1 MVQIR
6 LGNFGNVTPGRAPVV
21 NPPALN
27 QTARAVSEL
36 GQTAFGIATDMR
48 AQETR
53 LAQQELAEQRAQAE
67 AAERAREG
75 AELNRAQDRL
85 RDLHDEI
92 GERVATG
99 ELPRDQA
106 ETEFTTRAKEAA
118 DESMQRMRPETR
130 PIAAPRIDSMTSTLG
145 NSLRRTVAKRAKQEV
160 TGSITESLEY
170 FQRLYVT
177 DPQKATEGA
186 MGTISALG
194 PWSDMTLEQRA
205 KLGQV
210 WKERTQ
216 YTAGFEAVSK
226 AREDRKGL
234 AAAEQFIGT
243 LPDLD
248 PQQRAQLIDRAQAYR
263 MTLDQ
268 KADAAAARA
277 ERERERVLTKAQH
290 EFNAFQALAD
300 KGTALS
306 PEYVDRAIKATAGTP
321 YAGAIKGL
329 AEQARV
335 TGGLASQPIAVQQAM
350 LDQVNAAIAQGGR
363 SPELDKRKEQIEKVV
378 NGSRTDVDRDPL
390 RAGLERG
397 VITELPPLAMT
408 GGIEGIVQ
416 QLGDRVL
423 AADRVRMWSGK
434 PASPL
439 TSDEAANFGRMLA
452 ALPAEQRGN
461 AVAMVA
467 ATVPPQQAQALARQ
481 IDQRDKALALALAVG
496 TDRTTQG
503 RTTAELILRGA
514 QAVKDRGIKEETAA
528 ETGLRARLAREL
540 GDAVPEAARA
550 DVIDAARFIY
560 LGKMAAGESVDPAN
574 ALRLATGGTFIEHN
588 GRRLPVPAGV
598 DLPQRLESLPESA
611 IASQA
616 PDGMVYLPDGRPMR
630 VPEFLGL
637 LPGAQLEPVGLGK
650 YLVRSGG
657 ALVVNSQ
664 RSPIVLDVVNPKS
677 VPSALPPGMTQAGNI
692 DVNRRPVVRNSD
704 GTISTISSISANIDG
719 AEVLL
724 PTISPDGKRLTDKEA
739 IERFRQTGEH
749 LGKFASPKAAD
760 AYARDLSERQG
771 ATYGAGR

>member
-53 LAQQELAEQRAQAE
+53 LAQQELQEQRAQAE

-75 AELNRAQDRL
+75 AELNKAQDRL
-85 RDLHDEI
+85 RDLHDDI

-99 ELPRDQA
+99 QLPRDQA
-106 ETEFTTRAKEAA
+106 EAEFSRLAKEAA
-118 DESMQRMRPETR
+118 DESLQRLRPETR
-130 PIAAPRIDSMTSTLG
+130 PIAAPRIDSTAATFG
-145 NSLRRTVAKRAKQEV
+145 NSLRRTIAKRAKQEV

-170 FQRLYVT
+170 FQRLYRT
-177 DPQKATEGA
+177 DPAKATEGA
-186 MGTISALG
+186 MGTLAAMG
-194 PWSDMTLEQRA
+194 PWSDMTPEQRA

-210 WKERTQ
+210 WKEQTQ
-216 YTAGFEAVSK
+216 YTAGFEAVSL

-248 PQQRAQLIDRAQAYR
+248 PQKRAQLLDRVQAYR

-268 KADAAAARA
+268 KAELAAQRA
-277 ERERERVLTKAQH
+277 ERERDRVLKRAEH

-321 YAGAIKGL
+321 YAGAIAGI

-335 TGGLASQPIAVQQAM
+335 TGGLAAQPIQTQQAM
-350 LDQVNAAIAQGGR
+350 LDQVNAAIAQRGR
-363 SPELDKRKEQIEKVV
+363 SPELDKRKEQIEKVLK
-378 NGSRTDVDRDPL
+378 GSQADVERDPL

-397 VITELPPLAMT
+397 VIAELPPLAFG
-408 GGIEGIVQ
+408 GGIESVVQ
-416 QLGDRVL
+416 QLADRVT

-439 TSDEAANFGRMLA
+439 TSEEAANFGRMLSS
-452 ALPAEQRGN
+452 LPAEQRGN

-481 IDQRDKALALALAVG
+481 IDQRDKALALALARS
-496 TDRTTQG
+496 TSDPTRPWESMTSEG
-503 RTTAELILRGA
+503 RTVAELILRGA
-514 QAVKDRGIKEETAA
+514 QAVKDKGIKEDTAA
-528 ETGLRARLAREL
+528 EVGLRATLAKQV

-560 LGKMAAGESVDPAN
+560 LGKMAAGERVSAEGAV
-574 ALRLATGGTFIEHN
+574 RLAIGGDLVEHN
-588 GRRLPVPAGV
+588 GRRVPVPMGL
-598 DLPQRLESLPESA
+598 DLPRLLESLPATA
-611 IASQA
+611 IESQA
-616 PDGMVYLPDGRPMR
+616 PDGLVYMPDGRPLR
-630 VPEFLGL
+630 VVDFLGV
-637 LPGAQLEPVGLGK
+637 LPGAQLEPVGMGR

-657 ALVVNSQ
+657 GLVLNKD
-664 RSPIVLDVVNPKS
+664 RAPIVVDV
-677 VPSALPPGMTQAGNI
+677 
-692 DVNRRPVVRNSD
+692 R
-704 GTISTISSISANIDG
+704 
-719 AEVLL
+719 
-724 PTISPDGKRLTDKEA
+724 
-739 IERFRQTGEH
+739 
-749 LGKFASPKAAD
+749 
-760 AYARDLSERQG
+760 
-771 ATYGAGR
+771 